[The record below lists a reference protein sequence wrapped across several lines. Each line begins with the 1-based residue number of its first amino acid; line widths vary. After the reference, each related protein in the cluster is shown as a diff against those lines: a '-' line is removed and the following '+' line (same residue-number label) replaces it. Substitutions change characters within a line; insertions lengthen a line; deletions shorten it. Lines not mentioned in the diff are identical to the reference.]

1 MHCAPALRALPQKTS
16 TSDRL
21 SKPVAR
27 IRYHVPLAPRSAATI
42 ETGPDKPEARKRAKA
57 VSAEALSLNDPNCAA
72 KAEAG
77 AGAVTGAAFGAAGA
91 GVLAGVAAGVATLVT
106 TGTGLGA
113 GAGAAVFTAAVVVVG
128 LVGVAVAAS
137 RGGGFVAGAG
147 AGTGAIAAGAALPSV
162 NIGASAGFAG

>member
-42 ETGPDKPEARKRAKA
+42 ETGPDKPEARKPANA
-57 VSAEALSLNDPNCAA
+57 LSAEALSLNDPSCAA
-72 KAEAG
+72 KPAEAAAD
-77 AGAVTGAAFGAAGA
+77 AGTGTDTGFGAAGA
-91 GVLAGVAAGVATLVT
+91 GALAGVATLVI

-113 GAGAAVFTAAVVVVG
+113 GAGAGGFTVAVVAAG
-128 LVGVAVAAS
+128 LVGVADVTW
-137 RGGGFVAGAG
+137 RGGDVGAG
-147 AGTGAIAAGAALPSV
+147 VGTSATAAGAALPSV
-162 NIGASAGFAG
+162 NAGASAGLVG